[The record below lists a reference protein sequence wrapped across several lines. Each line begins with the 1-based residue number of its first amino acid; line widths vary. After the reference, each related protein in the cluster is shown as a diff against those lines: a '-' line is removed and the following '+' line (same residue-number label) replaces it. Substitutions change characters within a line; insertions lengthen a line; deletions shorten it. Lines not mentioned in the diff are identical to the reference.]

1 MAASIARDLDAV
13 RGRIAAAARRA
24 GRPADAVTLVGV
36 SKTMPAERVREAV
49 AAGLEDL
56 GENKVQEAR
65 DKIAA
70 VGPGPHWH
78 LVGHLQANKANLA
91 ARLFDVVHSVDG
103 VDLLE
108 RLERGALAAGRKIRA
123 LVQADLAGEATKSGA
138 PPEAIDAIL
147 ERAAGCRAVQVRGLM
162 ILPPQDEDPERARP
176 WFRRLRELNES
187 LARRHPRLTL
197 CDLSMGMTGDFEVA
211 IEEGATLVRVGRALF
226 GERTAPAAPT
236 AGQENQEAS

>member
-1 MAASIARDLDAV
+1 MADAIAGNLQAV

-24 GRPADAVTLVGV
+24 GRAPESVTLVGV
-36 SKTMPAERVREAV
+36 SKTMPADRVREAV
-49 AAGLEDL
+49 AAGLLDL

-65 DKIAA
+65 DKIDP
-70 VGPGPHWH
+70 VGPGPRWH
-78 LVGHLQANKANLA
+78 LVGHLQGNKANQA
-91 ARLFDVVHSVDG
+91 ARIFDVVHSIDG

-147 ERAAGCRAVQVRGLM
+147 ERAAGCSAVEVRGLM
-162 ILPPQDEDPERARP
+162 ILPPHEDDPERTRP
-176 WFRRLRELNES
+176 WFRRLRELNEA
-187 LARRHPRLTL
+187 LARRHARLTL
-197 CDLSMGMTGDFEVA
+197 SELSMGMTGDFEVA

-226 GERTAPAAPT
+226 GDRTAPPAHAAGART
-236 AGQENQEAS
+236 GEAS